1 MVGCF
6 SQGCCNQNQFVSDEL
21 AAFTLKVVFQDP
33 SNGFEEVEG
42 KTGETRPLELSD
54 IDRLTE
60 TCVARLINDS
70 GPIMETIRMQV
81 KISRIIA

>member
-1 MVGCF
+1 M
-6 SQGCCNQNQFVSDEL
+6 
-21 AAFTLKVVFQDP
+21 VFQDP

-81 KISRIIA
+81 KISRIVA